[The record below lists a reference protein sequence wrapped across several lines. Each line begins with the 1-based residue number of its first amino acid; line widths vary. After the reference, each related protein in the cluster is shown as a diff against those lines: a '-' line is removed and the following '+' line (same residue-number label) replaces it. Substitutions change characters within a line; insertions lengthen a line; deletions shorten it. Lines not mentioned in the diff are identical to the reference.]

1 LRKIIPAR
9 TKDGRRA
16 LVEVVGNSLSVRIEG
31 VDEVKEY
38 RNFEIRIRRSVDYG
52 LLGLGAGLTS
62 LIPLSVLVAPE
73 LDGFAKYFV
82 SVSVLAALIGLVLA
96 VKAWKEKKY
105 VVEVVTPDG
114 ELFSS

>member
-1 LRKIIPAR
+1 
-9 TKDGRRA
+9 
-16 LVEVVGNSLSVRIEG
+16 VEVVGNSLSVRIEG

-38 RNFEIRIRRSVDYG
+38 RNFEIRIRRRIDYE
-52 LLGLGAGLTS
+52 LLGLGVSLTS
-62 LIPLSVLVAPE
+62 LIPLSILVAPE

-82 SVSVLAALIGLVLA
+82 SVSVLAALIGLGLA

-114 ELFSS
+114 VLLSS

>member
-1 LRKIIPAR
+1 M
-9 TKDGRRA
+9 
-16 LVEVVGNSLSVRIEG
+16 EVVGNSLSVRIEG

-38 RNFEIRIRRSVDYG
+38 MNFEIRIRRSVDYG
-52 LLGLGAGLTS
+52 LWGLGASLTS
-62 LIPLSVLVAPE
+62 LIPLSVLAAHE
-73 LDGFAKYFV
+73 LDGFAKYFL

-114 ELFSS
+114 VLFLS

>member
-1 LRKIIPAR
+1 LRRIIPAR

-52 LLGLGAGLTS
+52 PLGLGASLTS
-62 LIPLSVLVAPE
+62 LIPLSVLAAPE

-82 SVSVLAALIGLVLA
+82 SVSFMEALIGLVLA
-96 VKAWKEKKY
+96 VKTWKEKKY
-105 VVEVVTPDG
+105 VVEVATPDG
-114 ELFSS
+114 VLFSS

>member
-1 LRKIIPAR
+1 
-9 TKDGRRA
+9 
-16 LVEVVGNSLSVRIEG
+16 VEVVGNSLSVRIEG
-31 VDEVKEY
+31 VDEAKEY

-52 LLGLGAGLTS
+52 LLGLGASLTS
-62 LIPLSVLVAPE
+62 LIPLSVLAAPE

-96 VKAWKEKKY
+96 VKAWKEEKY

-114 ELFSS
+114 VLFLS